1 MKGGGGGSQNYSRQ
15 LAGTQGAGSI
25 GGDDECLNILF
36 DVYLKKIQSQI
47 FKLNV
52 GDILQIDLDQEMQLV
67 NVLSKGILCGIV
79 DTPQVLQLRNC
90 IKKGYRYKAT
100 IIELDGNEEKCKV
113 RIQYLQT
120 VL

>member
-15 LAGTQGAGSI
+15 LAGTQGAVSTS
-25 GGDDECLNILF
+25 DDEECLNILF
-36 DVYLKKIQSQI
+36 DVHLKKIQSQI

-52 GDILQIDLDQEMQLV
+52 GDVLQIDLDQEMQLV
-67 NVLSKGILCGIV
+67 NVLSKGVLCGIV
-79 DTPQVLQLRNC
+79 DAPQVLQLRSC

-100 IIELDGNEEKCKV
+100 IIELDGNEMKCKV